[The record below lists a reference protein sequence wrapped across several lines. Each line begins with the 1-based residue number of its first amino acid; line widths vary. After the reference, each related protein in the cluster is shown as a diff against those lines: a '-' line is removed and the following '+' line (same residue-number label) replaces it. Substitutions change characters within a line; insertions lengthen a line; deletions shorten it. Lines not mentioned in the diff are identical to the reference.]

1 MEFFLFIALIT
12 SIITII
18 IQYIKRQDTKDEV
31 TKLMSA
37 NRNLIFQ
44 LDEKEKEYKIKIKE
58 LEEKLKNKVSYNY
71 KSNEKTV
78 NIDTFNIL
86 QRDCDIKNKIIEEK
100 QNIINSI
107 TSEINLLK
115 KENLNIN
122 KDKLEKSINKLEKKK
137 TELKE
142 EISDLKKEIKSLK
155 SADLSLYTEK
165 IVFDTFESFSS
176 NELKDKL
183 SLLKL
188 EQKQLVQ
195 DDKAVKSIEANYT
208 DKSVERNN
216 RKQLLSCFESECNN
230 AFQNLKF
237 SNIDKTRDKIVKVF
251 NNLNNIFKTD
261 DINLSSK
268 FLDLKLKELN
278 FLIEIT
284 KKQQEEKETQK
295 AIREQL
301 LEEEKVRKEIEK
313 EKAKID
319 KEEKQFNNEVSKMIS
334 YLQKANNDIEKQ
346 IYADKI
352 KELEEKIKLL
362 EKDKENVLQRETNT
376 RAGFVYIISNIG
388 SFGENVF
395 KIGMTRRLE
404 PMDRISELSSASVP
418 FPFDVHALIFSDDA
432 PSLENSLHKYFEDKS
447 INKINLRKEFF
458 KIDINQLKEYIL
470 SNLGLSINFID
481 VPEAEQYRESLKIL
495 ENTLVD

>member
-31 TKLMSA
+31 TKLMAA
-37 NRNLIFQ
+37 NRNLVFQ

-58 LEEKLKNKVSYNY
+58 LEENLKNKVSYNY

-115 KENLNIN
+115 KENLNVN

-142 EISDLKKEIKSLK
+142 EISELKKEIKSLK
-155 SADLSLYTEK
+155 SDDLSLYTEK

-195 DDKAVKSIEANYT
+195 DDKAIKSIEANYT
-208 DKSVERNN
+208 DRSVERNN
-216 RKQLLSCFESECNN
+216 RKQLLSCFEAECNN

-237 SNIDKTRDKIVKVF
+237 SNIDKTRDKIIKVF
-251 NNLNNIFKTD
+251 NNLNNIVKTD

-268 FLDLKLKELN
+268 FSDLKLKELN

-284 KKQQEEKETQK
+284 EKQQEEKET
-295 AIREQL
+295 
-301 LEEEKVRKEIEK
+301 
-313 EKAKID
+313 
-319 KEEKQFNNEVSKMIS
+319 
-334 YLQKANNDIEKQ
+334 QKANNDIEKQ

-376 RAGFVYIISNIG
+376 RAGFVYIISSIG
-388 SFGENVF
+388 SSGENVF

-418 FPFDVHALIFSDDA
+418 FPFDIHALIFSDDA
-432 PSLENSLHKYFEDKS
+432 PSLENSLHKYF
-447 INKINLRKEFF
+447 
-458 KIDINQLKEYIL
+458 
-470 SNLGLSINFID
+470 
-481 VPEAEQYRESLKIL
+481 
-495 ENTLVD
+495 